1 MKASRTSLL
10 YAGPASRALDEHIVR
25 ALGIAGRELMQR
37 AGAAAYAELGRRWP
51 NARNLTVVCGSGNN
65 GGDGFVVAGLAAK
78 AGLAVTV
85 WLVGARARIGGD
97 AAHFLAALDGSA
109 VHFGGA
115 EACATADVI
124 VDALLGTGAERAV
137 EGDYAEAIRA
147 INDVVA
153 PVLSL
158 DLPSGLHA
166 GRGVALGTAVL
177 ATATVTFIA
186 LKPGLLTADGPAY
199 CGALVLA
206 DLDLPNS
213 VHQGASATAITQ
225 SYAEIRSYF
234 GPRKRTAH
242 KGDFGHVL
250 VIGGAPGYGGA
261 ARLAAEAAARVG
273 AGLVSVASHPAQAR
287 GLNAGRPELM
297 CHGVSNAAELRALAT
312 RASVIAVGP
321 GLGQSDWSR
330 TLFATARELSLPMVV
345 DADALNLLAE
355 DPDQCATRILTPHPG
370 EAGRLAGIATKS
382 VQVDRLAIARQ
393 LAEVYG
399 GVIVLKGAGTIVQ
412 SAGRQELPTIIRG
425 GNPGMASGGMGDVLT
440 GVIAG
445 LLAQGWS
452 LSEAAVA
459 GACLHAEA
467 ADRAAQ
473 DGERGLLA
481 SDLMVHLRSLVNP
494 ATDE

>member
-1 MKASRTSLL
+1 MKASRKSLL

-25 ALGIAGRELMQR
+25 ELGIAGRELMQR
-37 AGAAAYAELGRRWP
+37 AGAAAYAELVRRWP
-51 NARNLTVVCGSGNN
+51 KARQLTIVCGSGNN

-85 WLVGARARIGGD
+85 WLVGARARSGSD
-97 AAHFLAALDGSA
+97 AAHFLAELAGTE
-109 VHFGGA
+109 VHFGAA

-137 EGDYAEAIRA
+137 EGDYAEAIRTIIA
-147 INDVVA
+147 APA

-166 GRGVALGTAVL
+166 GRGVALGPVVQ
-177 ATATVTFIA
+177 ATATVAFIA

-199 CGALVLA
+199 CGALILA
-206 DLDLPNS
+206 DLALPDS
-213 VHQGASATAITQ
+213 VHQGAGATAVTQ
-225 SYAEIRSYF
+225 SYAEIRRYF

-261 ARLAAEAAARVG
+261 ARLAAESAARVG
-273 AGLVSVASHPAQAR
+273 AGLVSVASHPAQAPA
-287 GLNAGRPELM
+287 LNAGRPELM

-330 TLFATARELSLPMVV
+330 TLFAAARELSLPMVV

-370 EAGRLAGIATKS
+370 EAGRLAGIATRS
-382 VQVDRLAIARQ
+382 VQADRLAIARH
-393 LAEVYG
+393 LAEVYA

-412 SAGRQELPTIIRG
+412 SAAEELPTIIRG

-459 GACLHAEA
+459 GACVHAEA

-494 ATDE
+494 AAEE